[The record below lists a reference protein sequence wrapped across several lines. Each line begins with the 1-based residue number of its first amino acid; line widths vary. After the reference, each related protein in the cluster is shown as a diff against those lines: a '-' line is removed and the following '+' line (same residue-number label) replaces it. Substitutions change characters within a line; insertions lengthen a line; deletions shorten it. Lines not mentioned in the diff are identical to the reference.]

1 MKITAEIAQELLDR
15 IGVDAQ
21 FFSWTKLRSFRPVA
35 KLQNLSP
42 GAGDT
47 HRLTIVPRGVEI
59 IRLTRSAKQLETTID
74 LAIQDQIRIGASE
87 NADFDGVL
95 EGVEKVVDFLHSDD
109 NAVFFENDDNE
120 SHFDSAAVTLMEV
133 REVDETRVATA
144 VVTAT
149 YLTARED

>member
-1 MKITAEIAQELLDR
+1 MKIAADIAQELLDR
-15 IGVDAQ
+15 IDADAQ
-21 FFSWTKLRSFRPVA
+21 FFTWTKLRSFRPVA
-35 KLQNLSP
+35 KLEELGP
-42 GAGDT
+42 GSGDA

-59 IRLTRSAKQLETTID
+59 TRLTRDTKQLETTID
-74 LAIQDQIRIGASE
+74 LAIQDEIRLGTNELS
-87 NADFDGVL
+87 DFDGVL
-95 EGVEKVVDFLHSDD
+95 EGVDKIVDFLHQKT
-109 NAVFFENDDNE
+109 NAVFFEDNEGE